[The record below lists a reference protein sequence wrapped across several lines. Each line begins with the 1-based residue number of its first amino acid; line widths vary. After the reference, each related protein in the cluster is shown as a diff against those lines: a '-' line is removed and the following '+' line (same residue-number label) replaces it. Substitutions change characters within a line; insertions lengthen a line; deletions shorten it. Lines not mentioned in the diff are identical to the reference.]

1 MDEWIL
7 DIIDSI
13 ESKRREAKIFPVC
26 ATFIE
31 VSNACTEEQRKCLKE
46 ALNRLYIDGKILVWD
61 GINDTIIQRK
71 KWLNL

>member
-1 MDEWIL
+1 MDEWVL

-13 ESKRREAKIFPVC
+13 ESKRREAKILPVC

-31 VSNACTEEQRKCLKE
+31 VFNACTEEQRKRLKE
-46 ALNRLYIDGKILVWD
+46 ALNRLYIDGKILVWK

-71 KWLNL
+71 NG